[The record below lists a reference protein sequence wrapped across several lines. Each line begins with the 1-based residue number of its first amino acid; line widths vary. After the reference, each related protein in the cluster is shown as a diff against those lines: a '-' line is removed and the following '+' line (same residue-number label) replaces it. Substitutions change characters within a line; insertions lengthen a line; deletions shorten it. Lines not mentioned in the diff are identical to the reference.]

1 MKIKE
6 TMHQKVA
13 ELELYGKLMGPPETA
28 NLIEVVKNLL
38 GDGVSRIVLNMK
50 HVNWINSL
58 GLGAIVK
65 CITTV
70 RDGNGSLHLSG
81 LTEKVHSLF
90 IISQLIKI
98 VAIHETAEEAIE
110 ALNSV

>member
-6 TMHQKVA
+6 VMHQKVA
-13 ELELYGKLMGPPETA
+13 ELEVHGKLMGPPETLA
-28 NLIEVVKNLL
+28 MVDEVKNLIK
-38 GDGVSRIVLNMK
+38 DGVSRIVLNLK

-65 CITTV
+65 CIKV
-70 RDGNGSLHLSG
+70 VQEAQGMLQLSG

-90 IISQLIKI
+90 VMSQLIQI
-98 VAIHETAEEAIE
+98 VTIHDSVEEAITE
-110 ALNSV
+110 LNAS

>member
-1 MKIKE
+1 
-6 TMHQKVA
+6 MHQKVA
-13 ELELYGKLMGPPETA
+13 ELELHGKLMGPPETA
-28 NLIEVVKNLL
+28 KLVNVVKNLL
-38 GDGVSRIVLNMK
+38 NDGVSRVVLNMK

-70 RDGNGSLHLSG
+70 RDEKGSLHLSG

-90 IISQLIKI
+90 IMSQLIKI
-98 VAIHETAEEAIE
+98 VTIHETAQEAIKT
-110 ALNSV
+110 LNSSK